1 MLKVFKTNL
10 EPDFS
15 LHKTRVGEYSI
26 IASILLSV
34 QVETVQVDARAS
46 ILQQRVGPR
55 NPSLIQ
61 SDDHK
66 LNETMDN
73 GSGGQSGEGRVGNM
87 TSVIGEEQSDEPLA
101 NQTSGTVPAETP
113 ANGTSSGGKQSDEP
127 MANMTTTT
135 ASSGGGMQSDQALAN
150 VTSST
155 VQPKTLANG
164 TSTSSSGKQS
174 DEPMANMTSGGSG
187 KGQSKTLANATTSS
201 GKQSDEPS
209 ANVTTTSGGRGQSAV
224 PANVTTSSGGM
235 QSDGTWANVTS
246 GMVTSNLTFVG
257 DASANRQRRAARWK
271 TWNFRCTK
279 HLCV

>member
-55 NPSLIQ
+55 KPSLIQ

-174 DEPMANMTSGGSG
+174 DEP
-187 KGQSKTLANATTSS
+187 
-201 GKQSDEPS
+201 S

-257 DASANRQRRAARWK
+257 DASNKTSANRQRRAARWK